1 MVLWSAIGLLVSI
14 GSTFRPGI
22 TLHCSDYKQPPPL
35 PPALLYTIDWS
46 AQRKR
51 ADLNCPATLQLS
63 RYTETKALEL
73 SGTEPTH
80 SRFDPR
86 FFEKCP
92 SSMSLS
98 WNRRCKNRQ
107 QRLDCGKT
115 KRVASSHP
123 VMREVRSPGGQRT
136 ATKPRCSQFKLPLRS
151 SSLSSILLIN

>member
-1 MVLWSAIGLLVSI
+1 MFAAQTTAYQWRRGVDFFKMVLWSAIGLLVSI

-80 SRFDPR
+80 SRFDFLKNALHP
-86 FFEKCP
+86 C
-92 SSMSLS
+92 
-98 WNRRCKNRQ
+98 RCLETDGAKTDSRDLTVVK
-107 QRLDCGKT
+107 QRGL
-115 KRVASSHP
+115 
-123 VMREVRSPGGQRT
+123 
-136 ATKPRCSQFKLPLRS
+136 LPPTQ
-151 SSLSSILLIN
+151 